1 MLTLHLNLHTYFYI
15 GYRKNMIKTP
25 NHYINNTQAS
35 YLNEWV
41 KKKSRNIFEFSVLE
55 SLT

>member
-1 MLTLHLNLHTYFYI
+1 
-15 GYRKNMIKTP
+15 MIKTP